1 MSFHSPYWRS
11 IYILHKHEICFYK
24 IRKHWSSDSLCTDKK
39 GFVSKYFTFRKLP
52 FINKKIQLFMSELM
66 FWLILLN
73 ASEVLLMLMYLKKH
87 CNILSISFSVEI
99 CFRKYILTIFC
110 ASHKFFF
117 KLNCFTILD
126 KTWGTEWSGANKL
139 ISILQ

>member
-11 IYILHKHEICFYK
+11 INILHKHEICFYK
-24 IRKHWSSDSLCTDKK
+24 IRKHWSIDSVRTKK
-39 GFVSKYFTFRKLP
+39 VLFLNISLLENSRLLTKKYNCL
-52 FINKKIQLFMSELM
+52 SELM
-66 FWLILLN
+66 FWLSLLN

-87 CNILSISFSVEI
+87 CNIVSISFSVEI